1 MRGVIL
7 LVALAVAVPA
17 AAASGPPPSNQIV
30 LTRKQSERLVSYAG
44 AIRACLVRTGVDAAR
59 PRVTRRQ
66 ISLAV
71 SGESSRREVVRAG
84 LACAGRVGDPP
95 SSASL
100 QAWADRIVLYVPKQC
115 LIDPNVVRGAGQAGL
130 RSG

>member
-1 MRGVIL
+1 
-7 LVALAVAVPA
+7 
-17 AAASGPPPSNQIV
+17 
-30 LTRKQSERLVSYAG
+30 
-44 AIRACLVRTGVDAAR
+44 VRTGVDAAR

-71 SGESSRREVVRAG
+71 SGESSRREVVQAG
-84 LACAGRVGDPP
+84 LACAARLGDPP

-115 LIDPNVVRGAGQAGL
+115 LIDRNVVRDSNQTGL